1 MATKAE
7 LEAELARLRAE
18 LAARDIREKSRA
30 EEAAPPTEEGLQ
42 EEGIHRVAAQT
53 DWETDIGEIL
63 SDLEELP
70 HKQPMMFALGA
81 FAVGYLIGRA
91 K

>member
-7 LEAELARLRAE
+7 LEAELAQLRAE
-18 LAARDIREKSRA
+18 LAARDTRENARA
-30 EEAAPPTEEGLQ
+30 EEATPSTEESLQ
-42 EEGIHRVAAQT
+42 EEGNPGVAAQK

-63 SDLEELP
+63 ADLEAFP
-70 HKQPMMFALGA
+70 HKQPLMFALGA